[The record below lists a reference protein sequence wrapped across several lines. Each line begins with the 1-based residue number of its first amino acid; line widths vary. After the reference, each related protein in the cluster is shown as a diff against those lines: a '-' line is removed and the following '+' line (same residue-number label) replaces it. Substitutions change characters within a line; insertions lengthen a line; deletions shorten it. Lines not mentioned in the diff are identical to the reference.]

1 MLVQREPDQRR
12 SSASAICRP
21 ATTAEITVDVFQT
34 AEGGRSLDNEACVDP
49 ADVIEESNENNN
61 CSTTT
66 ALSNGG
72 TQKISPDLLVVKSVD
87 PSGPV
92 NAGQA
97 LTYTVTIS
105 NVGTAKAAGPVTLTD
120 TLPSNVTFVN
130 YTATNGWTCTF
141 TAPNLVCHET
151 PGSERRRRPRRRRL
165 GDHHH
170 QRHV

>member
-1 MLVQREPDQRR
+1 MPGR
-12 SSASAICRP
+12 SP
-21 ATTAEITVDVFQT
+21 AGENAEITVDVFQT

-49 ADVIEESNENNN
+49 ADVIEESNEHNN

-66 ALSNGG
+66 SLSNGG
-72 TQKISPDLLVVKSVD
+72 TQHVSPDLLVVKSVD

-97 LTYTVTIS
+97 LVYSVTIS

-120 TLPSNVTFVN
+120 KLPTHVTFVN
-130 YTATNGWTCTF
+130 YTATNGWTCAF
-141 TAPNLVCHET
+141 TAPNLVCHDAR
-151 PGSERRRRPRRRRL
+151 SQRRRRSRRRGV